1 MPKYCS
7 KLLKFTE
14 TQESLLKV
22 SQILWN
28 YQWEKLWRVWGL
40 FNPFFFFFSF
50 LSDAKTRTVSGR
62 RTNVKLKLLITT
74 KKVLI
79 LWQKGCKLLVSVP
92 FQVHWQC
99 YEHYFG
105 FLHPTLWTA
114 LSNDEDISK
123 PHFFLS
129 FLILYYLKAKN
140 SHLHKLP
147 KLRSQNLTSQ

>member
-40 FNPFFFFFSF
+40 FNPFFLFFISKWCQNKDSF
-50 LSDAKTRTVSGR
+50 WEKDKCY
-62 RTNVKLKLLITT
+62 LKLLITT

-105 FLHPTLWTA
+105 FLHPTLWIA